1 MIKPTW
7 NKLFGEFGSRCK
19 DFYATQLAPKNILA
33 TSWNMVLF
41 ISFLAILLVYSS
53 HRVDRKVM
61 RISKLNEELK
71 DLRSRH
77 IDMRTRLT
85 ALSKPTKVAEEVKSL
100 GLSTS
105 IEAPFKIEIKN

>member
-7 NKLFGEFGSRCK
+7 NKLFHEFGNRFK
-19 DFYATQLAPKNILA
+19 GFYTAQLAPKNIIA
-33 TSWNMVLF
+33 TSWNMILF

-53 HRVDRKVM
+53 HRVDRKVI

-77 IDMRTRLT
+77 IDMRTELT
-85 ALSKPTKVAEEVKSL
+85 ALSKPTKVAEELKSL
-100 GLSTS
+100 GLSSS

>member
-7 NKLFGEFGSRCK
+7 NKLFHEFGNRCK
-19 DFYATQLAPKNILA
+19 GFYASQLAPKNILA

-53 HRVDRKVM
+53 HRVDRKVI

-77 IDMRTRLT
+77 IDMRTSLT
-85 ALSKPTKVAEEVKSL
+85 GLSKPTKVAEKVKPL
-100 GLSTS
+100 GLSSS
-105 IEAPFKIEIKN
+105 IEAPFKIELNN